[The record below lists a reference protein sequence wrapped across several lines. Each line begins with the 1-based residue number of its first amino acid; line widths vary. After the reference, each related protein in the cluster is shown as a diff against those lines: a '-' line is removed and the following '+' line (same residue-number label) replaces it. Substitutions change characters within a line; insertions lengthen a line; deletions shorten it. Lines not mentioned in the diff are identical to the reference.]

1 MAVGNRTAPK
11 NYKYCQLQ
19 MPKRNISYN
28 CRNTLGR
35 PAKNGIWIRTDQV
48 TIIIVCFHINMDFFP
63 QLVKTA
69 TITNTNNIT
78 STNIITTQPG
88 QSWPLAGFWIFTGTL
103 SPTSTPPSEIHL
115 TDPRTRRRC
124 WWTKLYF
131 LKTWNLWLNSKTS
144 TTRRSWLLTGKG
156 RHFLRWQCWQW
167 RSKIICN
174 PFKAP
179 ILRRDQ
185 RQKLAD
191 ILEKYCWLMEDQ
203 VILDQ

>member
-11 NYKYCQLQ
+11 NYKYCPCQ
-19 MPKRNISYN
+19 MTKRNISYN

-69 TITNTNNIT
+69 TITATNNIT

-124 WWTKLYF
+124 WWTKLETYDWI
-131 LKTWNLWLNSKTS
+131 LKPARQEEADCWL
-144 TTRRSWLLTGKG
+144 GKG
-156 RHFLRWQCWQW
+156 GT
-167 RSKIICN
+167 S
-174 PFKAP
+174 
-179 ILRRDQ
+179 
-185 RQKLAD
+185 
-191 ILEKYCWLMEDQ
+191 
-203 VILDQ
+203 